1 MVSKRFFCTFA
12 RGGGTQKLFCF
23 LSGNPMFG
31 NDYDKPMSAGIYLYQ
46 TQAEGQEDG

>member
-31 NDYDKPMSAGIYLYQ
+31 NDYDKLKSSGIYLCQ